1 MERAKDSEEES
12 RLVVGLVISSFPFE
26 TEGILAS
33 SAVKWDNYNTSP

>member
-12 RLVVGLVISSFPFE
+12 RLVVGLVISRFPLE

-33 SAVKWDNYNTSP
+33 SAVEWE